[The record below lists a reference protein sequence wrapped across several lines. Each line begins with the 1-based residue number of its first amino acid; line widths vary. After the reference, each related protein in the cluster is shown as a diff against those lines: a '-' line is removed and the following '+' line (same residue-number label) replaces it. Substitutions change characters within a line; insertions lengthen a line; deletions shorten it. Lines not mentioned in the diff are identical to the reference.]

1 MSRSPAEHILSS
13 LIWVSYGHLTVND
26 AWDWESHDGIELPI
40 NLHPAM
46 VYTMFIQPISVKS
59 LGMAD
64 QVSSRCQ
71 IKLIYFYLGG

>member
-1 MSRSPAEHILSS
+1 MSRPPAEHILSS
-13 LIWVSYGHLTVND
+13 LIWASYDHLTVND
-26 AWDWESHDGIELPI
+26 AWESHDGIELPI

-71 IKLIYFYLGG
+71 TKLIYFYLGG